1 MTEASET
8 KRYRKVHT
16 HQLAV
21 GRQILEKAKADPAKW
36 SPMLLR
42 MKQDVGNYLDYA
54 GTLPESTQKKLDA
67 MVADLRAFYTE
78 IVQTFPH

>member
-1 MTEASET
+1 MTEAAEI
-8 KRYRKVHT
+8 KRYRKVLNT
-16 HQLAV
+16 QLPV
-21 GRQILEKAKADPAKW
+21 GRQILAKAKADPAKW

-54 GTLPESTQKKLDA
+54 GTLPAETQKKLDA

-78 IVQTFPH
+78 IVQAFPH